1 MTEQTLPTI
10 GAALQ
15 IKNLAHYRDWL
26 IAEQRDLEIQDACV
40 PDVLDGNWQPLVAQV
55 RDTLTGYQG
64 RMGVHGPFMSLHLL
78 AIDPK
83 IRAVVSERMLQA
95 LEFGAALGATHMVIH
110 SPYLFFGTPFLAG
123 AASNRSF
130 DDIGIVHATLEAT
143 VKRASE
149 IGCTLVIENITDS
162 NPAALLELIR
172 SFDSAHV
179 RMSLDTGHAAITQ
192 QRGGP
197 TPDQW
202 VREAGALLAHLHI
215 QDSDGHYDRHWVPG
229 DGSIGWYA
237 LFEALATLK
246 HQPRLLLELR
256 DQTKIIRGYEWL
268 RDHGFVR

>member
-40 PDVLDGNWQPLVAQV
+40 PDVLDGDWQPLVTRV
-55 RDTLTGYQG
+55 RDALDGYQG
-64 RMGVHGPFMSLHLL
+64 RMGIHGPFMSLNLL

-95 LEFGAALGATHMVIH
+95 LEFGAELGATHMVIH

-123 AASNRSF
+123 AATNRSF
-130 DDIGIVHATLEAT
+130 DDIGIVHATLEAA
-143 VKRASE
+143 VKRAGE

-162 NPAALLELIR
+162 NPAALLDLIR
-172 SFDSAHV
+172 SFDSSHV
-179 RMSLDTGHAAITQ
+179 RMSLDTGHAAIPQ

-202 VREAGALLAHLHI
+202 VREAGSLLEHVHV
-215 QDSDGHYDRHWVPG
+215 QDSDGHYDRHWAPG

-237 LFEALATLK
+237 LFEALATLEQ
-246 HQPRLLLELR
+246 QPRLVLELR
-256 DQTKIIRGYEWL
+256 DQTKIMRGYEWL
-268 RDHGFVR
+268 RDRGFVR